1 MSLVRMNFQSKYLGN
16 FTNINI
22 LLPDRPRAA
31 DPREFY
37 SQGKKYKTVWLLHGT
52 GGDCNEWLNMS
63 RIMMYA
69 SERDLIVVMVSAMNS
84 NYVNWPKFGM
94 GYNWYDFLT
103 EELMPMVY
111 GWYPASDKRE
121 DNFIAGL
128 SMGGRGTLTT
138 AFNHPEL
145 FAGAAV
151 LSACPVEYTPEGL
164 TDEALS
170 KGGFMGERT
179 KLILENAGGVEG
191 FLSGPENIWEI
202 APRLIKE
209 GVELP
214 RFYFSTGGDDKR
226 VVENYKTWIPY
237 SESIGLDAKYEII
250 PGYAHEWRFWDL
262 AIQNA
267 FDYFGL
273 PIVNAFAI

>member
-1 MSLVRMNFQSKYLGN
+1 MSLVKMNFQSKYLGN

-22 LLPDRPRAA
+22 LLPDRPRQA
-31 DPREFY
+31 DPKEYY
-37 SQGKKYKTVWLLHGT
+37 SSGKKYKTVWLFHGT

-94 GYNWYDFLT
+94 GYMFYDFLT
-103 EELMPMVY
+103 EELMPLVY
-111 GWYPASDKRE
+111 NWFPASDKRE

-128 SMGGRGTLTT
+128 SMGGRGTATT

-145 FAGAAV
+145 FAGAAI
-151 LSACPVEYTPEGL
+151 LSASPVEYTEEEL
-164 TDEALS
+164 NQ
-170 KGGFMGERT
+170 GGYMGKRT
-179 KLILENAGGVEG
+179 QICVENAGGVEA
-191 FLSGPENIWEI
+191 FLNSPENVWEI
-202 APRLIKE
+202 SKKCVE
-209 GVELP
+209 DGVELP
-214 RFYFSTGGDDKR
+214 KLYFATGGDDTR
-226 VVENYKTWIPY
+226 VLENLKKWIPY
-237 SESIGLDAKYEII
+237 ADSIGLKAEYEVI

-262 AIQNA
+262 AIQKA
-267 FDYFGL
+267 FDYFDL